1 MDNLPD
7 NIAGRLKFFIENRG
21 LTNSQFADSC
31 EIPRPTLSQ
40 ILSGRNKK
48 ISDILIGQIH
58 RAYPELSVLWL
69 LFGEGEMLV
78 QSFDEVST
86 DGENPNIVAGDAVD
100 VKNDKENGVNYT
112 ENHTL
117 SPENKRINPISNIMM
132 AELEIAKM
140 RQHCRQISHVTV
152 YYDDFTFETF
162 YPDASKARDK

>member
-1 MDNLPD
+1 MDNFPD
-7 NIAGRLKFFIENRG
+7 NIAARLKFFIENRG

-48 ISDILIGQIH
+48 ISDLLIGQIH
-58 RAYPELSVLWL
+58 QAYPELSVLWL

-78 QSFDEVST
+78 QSSGEVTT
-86 DGENPNIVAGDAVD
+86 DGENPNIVVGDAVT
-100 VKNDKENGVNYT
+100 VKNDKENGVNCT

-117 SPENKRINPISNIMM
+117 TSENKHINPISSMM
-132 AELEIAKM
+132 MNELEIAKM

-162 YPDASKARDK
+162 YPGASKSKNK

>member
-1 MDNLPD
+1 MDNIPD
-7 NIAGRLKFFIENRG
+7 NIAARLKFFIENRG

-48 ISDILIGQIH
+48 ISDLLIGQIH

-78 QSFDEVST
+78 QLSGEVTSE
-86 DGENPNIVAGDAVD
+86 GENPNIMDGEAAA

-112 ENHTL
+112 ENYTL
-117 SPENKRINPISNIMM
+117 SPENKRINPISNMMM

>member
-58 RAYPELSVLWL
+58 RAYPELSVRSLTHCL
-69 LFGEGEMLV
+69 LHF
-78 QSFDEVST
+78 
-86 DGENPNIVAGDAVD
+86 
-100 VKNDKENGVNYT
+100 
-112 ENHTL
+112 
-117 SPENKRINPISNIMM
+117 
-132 AELEIAKM
+132 
-140 RQHCRQISHVTV
+140 
-152 YYDDFTFETF
+152 
-162 YPDASKARDK
+162 SK